1 MHFSLNVKTKDKIGE
16 F

>member
-1 MHFSLNVKTKDKIGE
+1 MFSLNVQGI